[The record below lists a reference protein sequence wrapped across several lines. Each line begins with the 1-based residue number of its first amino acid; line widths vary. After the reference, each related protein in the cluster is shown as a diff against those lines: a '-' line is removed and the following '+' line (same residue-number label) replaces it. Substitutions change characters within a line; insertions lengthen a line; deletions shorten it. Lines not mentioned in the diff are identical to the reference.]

1 MCGIVGIASCSPVS
15 NRAWLSVARDE
26 MIHRG
31 PDAAGEWWSADSRVG
46 LAHRRLSIIDLS
58 GLASQPMLDP
68 DQGLAIV
75 FNGEIYNF
83 KELRDELISHG
94 HRFHSSSDTEVLLK
108 SYCHWGVDFLT
119 RLNGMFA
126 LVIYDESREEMILA
140 RDRAGEKPL
149 FYRLEGEALYFA
161 SELKALLVNSDF
173 PRRINPI
180 SLDCYFAM
188 GYVPADNCIL
198 SGYNKLPAA
207 HAMSFCVRSGS
218 SKIWRYWDLPECQ
231 FDLREDR
238 NISETLL
245 LDELENLIED
255 AVARQMVADVPVGI
269 LLSGGLDSSI
279 ITAMAVRHSKNVRT
293 FSIGFKGHSRF
304 DESSH
309 AKMVADHFC
318 TEHTVLHADSNL
330 AELLPMLV
338 RHFDEPMVDSSMF
351 PMWVVSNLVKRHCK
365 VALGGDG
372 GDELFGGYD
381 QYSSLL
387 RMKSLQSYVPA
398 WLRYR
403 MSIMAERNLPV
414 GFKGRNYI
422 LGLEADL
429 KNNLPFHARLFDYN
443 SRQRLMGM
451 ISPEAFCAENI
462 FMNRIVGNADLVQR
476 AIRSDFKNY
485 LVDDILVKV
494 DRASM
499 SNSLEVRTPFLDYR
513 LIEFAFGRI
522 PSHLKATRNERK
534 IFLKRLAC
542 RFLPSQY
549 DFDRK
554 QGFTI
559 PLADWLRAGEMRDL
573 FWEVL
578 TDPGSV
584 YDSTMTLA
592 LLKSQDRGYS
602 NTERLFSMVQ
612 FEIWRKM
619 YSIEL

>member
-1 MCGIVGIASCSPVS
+1 MCGIVGIASCSPVY

-31 PDAAGEWWSADSRVG
+31 PDAAGEWWTADSRVG
-46 LAHRRLSIIDLS
+46 LAHRRLSILDLS
-58 GLASQPMLDP
+58 DLASQPMLDP
-68 DQGLAIV
+68 DRGLAIV

-83 KELRDELISHG
+83 KELRDELISYG
-94 HRFHSSSDTEVLLK
+94 HRFHTSSDTEVLLK
-108 SYCHWGVDFLT
+108 SYSHWGVDFLA

-149 FYRLEGEALYFA
+149 FYRLEGGSLYFA
-161 SELKALLVNSDF
+161 SELKALLSNSGL
-173 PRRINPI
+173 PRRINPL

-188 GYVPADNCIL
+188 GYVPGDHCIL

-207 HAMSFCVRSGS
+207 HAMSFCVRTGRSRT
-218 SKIWRYWDLPECQ
+218 WRYWDLPECQ
-231 FDLREDR
+231 FDSGDDR
-238 NISETLL
+238 ILSETYL
-245 LDELENLIED
+245 LDDLENLIED

-309 AKMVADHFC
+309 AKLVADHYC

-330 AELLPMLV
+330 TELMPLMV

-351 PMWVVSNLVKRHCK
+351 PMWVVSNLVRRHCT

-381 QYSSLL
+381 QYSRLL
-387 RMKSLQSYVPA
+387 RMKSMQSYMPA
-398 WLRYR
+398 WLRYG
-403 MSIMAERNLPV
+403 MSIFAERNLPV
-414 GFKGRNYI
+414 GFKGRNFI
-422 LGLEADL
+422 LGLQADL
-429 KNNLPFHARLFDYN
+429 KKILPYHARLFDYN

-451 ISPEAFCAENI
+451 TSPGKFGAENL
-462 FMNRIVGNADLVQR
+462 FMNRLIENSDLVAR
-476 AIRSDFKNY
+476 ATRTDFTNY

-499 SNSLEVRTPFLDYR
+499 SNSLEVRSPFLDYR
-513 LIEFAFGRI
+513 LIEFAFRRI
-522 PSHLKATRNERK
+522 PSHLKVTRNERK
-534 IFLKRLAC
+534 ILLKRLAS
-542 RFLPSQY
+542 RFLPSQF
-549 DFDRK
+549 DFHRK
-554 QGFTI
+554 QGFSI
-559 PLADWLRAGEMRDL
+559 PLADWLRSGDMREL

-592 LLKSQDRGYS
+592 LLRGQDEGYS

-612 FEIWRKM
+612 FEMWRKM
-619 YSIEL
+619 YSIVL